1 MRTILLVFVLI
12 SVSVGAFSQAKKG
25 KPAPE
30 ISLPGFDGKIIN
42 LYDLKGKIVLIDFWA
57 SWCGP
62 CRRNN
67 PKLVELYKKYHDRG
81 FEIYGISIDSNA
93 ANWKQAVQQD
103 QLPWIQVNDNKGW
116 YAPSTITYDVNA
128 IPASYLLDKDGI
140 IRLIDF
146 DERNIESKL
155 KSLLKK

>member
-1 MRTILLVFVLI
+1 MKIVLLTLVLFFV
-12 SVSVGAFSQAKKG
+12 SFGAFSQVRKG

-30 ISLPGFDGKIIN
+30 ISLPGIDGKVIN
-42 LYDLKGKIVLIDFWA
+42 LSDLKGKIVLIDFWA

-62 CRRNN
+62 CRHNN
-67 PKLVELYKKYHDRG
+67 PKLVALYNKYHDKG

-93 ANWKQAVQQD
+93 ANWKTAIKQD
-103 QLPWIQVNDNKGW
+103 ELPWIQVNDNKGW

-128 IPASYLLDKDGI
+128 IPASYLLDRDGV
-140 IRLIDF
+140 IRLIDY
-146 DERNIESKL
+146 DEKTIESKL

>member
-1 MRTILLVFVLI
+1 MKTVLLAFVLL
-12 SVSVGAFSQAKKG
+12 SGSFTTFSQAKKG

-30 ISLPGFDGKIIN
+30 ISLPGLDGRVIN
-42 LYDLKGKIVLIDFWA
+42 LSDMKGKIVLIDFWA

-62 CRRNN
+62 CRHNN
-67 PKLVELYKKYHDRG
+67 PKLVEMYNKYHAQG
-81 FEIYGISIDSNA
+81 FEIYGISIDSNIV
-93 ANWKQAVQQD
+93 NWKSAVEQD
-103 QLPWIQVNDNKGW
+103 KLPGSQVDDNKGW

-128 IPASYLLDKDGI
+128 IPASFLLDKDGI

-146 DERNIESKL
+146 DEKAIESKL